1 MWKGV
6 KVFPL
11 CVAPCQENERK
22 ERHDIV
28 KEKYLICEDSLEGIF
43 TGIYEAYA
51 LREGHER
58 LHLQIG
64 EEDNLRLFAE
74 YVYIV
79 PDPVKTD
86 KVVRTLRRRL
96 GEHVYHSLC
105 RAAASCYPD
114 KGEAVYRTVVDALT
128 AGSGRGVMEN
138 LKNPHVARCFELA
151 RFTANEAHYEI
162 EFLRF
167 QELSPSEGD
176 ERNVL
181 FAKIGPRNNVVPFVM
196 PHFADRLS
204 VENFMIYDEK
214 RKLFGVHPA
223 GEDWYLMTAD
233 TDFSP
238 GKAVQSAK
246 EQAYQELFRT
256 FHRTI
261 AIKSR
266 ENKKLQRQMCAYR
279 YQDYMVEFEQK

>member
-1 MWKGV
+1 M
-6 KVFPL
+6 
-11 CVAPCQENERK
+11 E
-22 ERHDIV
+22 
-28 KEKYLICEDSLEGIF
+28 EKYLVCEDSLEGIF
-43 TGIYEAYA
+43 TGIYDAYA
-51 LREGHER
+51 LREGHEH

-64 EEDNLRLFAE
+64 EEENLRLFAK
-74 YVYIV
+74 YMYIV
-79 PDPVKTD
+79 PDPVKTE
-86 KVVRTLRRRL
+86 KVARTLTTRL
-96 GEHVYHSLC
+96 GEHGYHFLC

-114 KGEAVYRTVVDALT
+114 KGEAVYKTVVDALT
-128 AGSGRGVMEN
+128 AGSGRRVMEN

-167 QELSPSEGD
+167 QELSPAEREG
-176 ERNVL
+176 RSVL
-181 FAKIGPRNNVVPFVM
+181 FAKIGPKNNVVPFVM

-204 VENFMIYDEK
+204 IENFMIYDEN

-223 GEDWYLMTAD
+223 GEEWYLVTAAA
-233 TDFSP
+233 DFRLEDI
-238 GKAVQSAK
+238 ATSAR
-246 EQAYQELFRT
+246 EREFQELFRT

-266 ENKKLQRQMCAYR
+266 ENRKLQRQMCAYR

>member
-1 MWKGV
+1 M
-6 KVFPL
+6 
-11 CVAPCQENERK
+11 E
-22 ERHDIV
+22 
-28 KEKYLICEDSLEGIF
+28 EKYLICEDSLEGIF
-43 TGIYEAYA
+43 TGIYDAYA

-64 EEDNLRLFAE
+64 EEENLRLFAE
-74 YVYIV
+74 YVHIA

-86 KVVRTLRRRL
+86 KVARTLQTRL

-114 KGEAVYRTVVDALT
+114 KGEAVYKTVVDALT
-128 AGSGRGVMEN
+128 AGSGRRVMEN
-138 LKNPHVARCFELA
+138 VRNPHVARCFELA

-162 EFLRF
+162 EFIRF
-167 QELSPSEGD
+167 QELAAREG
-176 ERNVL
+176 EENTVL
-181 FAKIGPRNNVVPFVM
+181 FSKIGPKNNVVPFVM

-204 VENFMIYDEK
+204 IENFMVYDEN

-223 GEDWYLMTAD
+223 REEWYLVAAGEEFALKD
-233 TDFSP
+233 LDLS
-238 GKAVQSAK
+238 QK
-246 EQAYQELFRT
+246 EEKYQELFRT

-261 AIKSR
+261 GIKSR

-279 YQDYMVEFEQK
+279 YQDYMMEFAQK